1 MFSAIVIGAGAALGA
16 GASIYAADKQAGA
29 AGDAAK
35 LANSNYLQTRS
46 DLGPWKTT
54 GVAAN
59 SKLAQLLGIGVD
71 QGNASVK
78 AAYDKKVADFDAA
91 HKARYGVSIWD
102 PTADA
107 ASRDRALA
115 QFQAETQG
123 QGPTSADYGSL
134 LKTFSPGDLTQD
146 PGYQFGLTQG
156 EKALNR
162 SAASNGMY
170 FSPAT
175 SQALSTFNQDYAG
188 TKYNDAFA
196 RDQASKSQTYGFL
209 SGTSGA
215 GENAAGQVANLGAQN
230 ASNVGSLLTSGAAAS
245 GAGAVGASNAVTGAT
260 GNYLNYTNQSRLI
273 DLLNSN
279 RSATTNYVPNQG

>member
-16 GASIYAADKQAGA
+16 GASIYAANKQAGA

-35 LANSNYLQTRS
+35 LANANYQTTRA
-46 DLGPWKTT
+46 DLSPWKTT
-54 GVAAN
+54 GIAAN
-59 SKLAQLLGIGVD
+59 SKLAQLLGIAPTSGPDWNAYLKNNPDVAASATY
-71 QGNASVK
+71 GNNPAQHYEDYGRKEGRTVTQLNANAPQS
-78 AAYDKKVADFDAA
+78 ADF
-91 HKARYGVSIWD
+91 
-102 PTADA
+102 
-107 ASRDRALA
+107 
-115 QFQAETQG
+115 
-123 QGPTSADYGSL
+123 GSL

-209 SGTSGA
+209 SGASGA

-230 ASNVGSLLTSGAAAS
+230 ASNVGNLMTSGAAAS
-245 GAGAVGASNAVTGAT
+245 GAGAVGASNVVTGAT

-279 RSATTNYVPNQG
+279 RSATTNYVPPSNQG